1 MVHHDTN
8 RNLTY
13 RHGLDQTQIS
23 GVGVQGELRGT
34 ATSFKQ
40 PEAQARVQEQVALST
55 HIYLYIYC
63 ISSLYLLH
71 TYCISTAYL
80 QYIYCI
86 STGDH
91 AYLRDTHALG
101 QVSPHHCRPL
111 Q

>member
-40 PEAQARVQEQVALST
+40 PEAQARVQEQVAYLHS
-55 HIYLYIYC
+55 IYHRYIYC
-63 ISSLYLLH
+63 I
-71 TYCISTAYL
+71 
-80 QYIYCI
+80 YIYTV
-86 STGDH
+86 STG
-91 AYLRDTHALG
+91 
-101 QVSPHHCRPL
+101 
-111 Q
+111 

>member
-55 HIYLYIYC
+55 QIYLYIYC
-63 ISSLYLLH
+63 
-71 TYCISTAYL
+71 TAYYL
-80 QYIYCI
+80 YIYCI
-86 STGDH
+86 H
-91 AYLRDTHALG
+91 IVYLLHIYR
-101 QVSPHHCRPL
+101 
-111 Q
+111 

>member
-1 MVHHDTN
+1 MHHDTN

-40 PEAQARVQEQVALST
+40 PEAQARVQEQVAYIHS
-55 HIYLYIYC
+55 IYHLYIYC
-63 ISSLYLLH
+63 IF
-71 TYCISTAYL
+71 T
-80 QYIYCI
+80 I

-101 QVSPHHCRPL
+101 QVPPHYCRPL

>member
-40 PEAQARVQEQVALST
+40 PEAQARVQEQVAISTQYLS
-55 HIYLYIYC
+55 
-63 ISSLYLLH
+63 SVYLLH
-71 TYCISTAYL
+71 I
-80 QYIYCI
+80 YIIY
-86 STGDH
+86 
-91 AYLRDTHALG
+91 R
-101 QVSPHHCRPL
+101 
-111 Q
+111 

>member
-40 PEAQARVQEQVALST
+40 PEAQARVQEQVAYLHS
-55 HIYLYIYC
+55 IYHL
-63 ISSLYLLH
+63 
-71 TYCISTAYL
+71 
-80 QYIYCI
+80 YIYCI

-91 AYLRDTHALG
+91 AYLCDTDALS
-101 QVSPHHCRPL
+101 QVPPNHSRPL

>member
-1 MVHHDTN
+1 MHHDTN

-63 ISSLYLLH
+63 ISTQYLSSVYLLH
-71 TYCISTAYL
+71 I
-80 QYIYCI
+80 YIIY
-86 STGDH
+86 
-91 AYLRDTHALG
+91 R
-101 QVSPHHCRPL
+101 
-111 Q
+111 

>member
-40 PEAQARVQEQVALST
+40 PEAQARVQEQVAYLHS
-55 HIYLYIYC
+55 IYHLYIYC
-63 ISSLYLLH
+63 IFTLSTDDH
-71 TYCISTAYL
+71 T
-80 QYIYCI
+80 
-86 STGDH
+86 
-91 AYLRDTHALG
+91 YLRDTHTLG
-101 QVSPHHCRPL
+101 QVPPHYCRPL

>member
-40 PEAQARVQEQVALST
+40 PEAQARVQEQVTIST
-55 HIYLYIYC
+55 HIYLY
-63 ISSLYLLH
+63 LLH
-71 TYCISTAYL
+71 IIFISTSTYCISTVYL
-80 QYIYCI
+80 LHFY
-86 STGDH
+86 
-91 AYLRDTHALG
+91 R
-101 QVSPHHCRPL
+101 
-111 Q
+111 

>member
-40 PEAQARVQEQVALST
+40 PEAQARVQEQVAYLHSIYHPKIITSILLST
-55 HIYLYIYC
+55 PGTEMVCLENLYI
-63 ISSLYLLH
+63 
-71 TYCISTAYL
+71 
-80 QYIYCI
+80 
-86 STGDH
+86 
-91 AYLRDTHALG
+91 
-101 QVSPHHCRPL
+101 
-111 Q
+111 

>member
-40 PEAQARVQEQVALST
+40 PEAQARVQEQVT
-55 HIYLYIYC
+55 
-63 ISSLYLLH
+63 
-71 TYCISTAYL
+71 IST
-80 QYIYCI
+80 QYHLYM
-86 STGDH
+86 
-91 AYLRDTHALG
+91 L
-101 QVSPHHCRPL
+101 
-111 Q
+111 

>member
-1 MVHHDTN
+1 MHHDTN

-40 PEAQARVQEQVALST
+40 PEAQARVQEQVAYLHSIS
-55 HIYLYIYC
+55 HLYIYC
-63 ISSLYLLH
+63 ISKGENS
-71 TYCISTAYL
+71 
-80 QYIYCI
+80 
-86 STGDH
+86 
-91 AYLRDTHALG
+91 YLRNTHALG
-101 QVSPHHCRPL
+101 QVPPHHCRPL

>member
-1 MVHHDTN
+1 MHHDTN

-40 PEAQARVQEQVALST
+40 PEAQARVQEQVA
-55 HIYLYIYC
+55 
-63 ISSLYLLH
+63 
-71 TYCISTAYL
+71 YL
-80 QYIYCI
+80 QYLHSIYHLYIYCI

-91 AYLRDTHALG
+91 AYLRDTHALS
-101 QVSPHHCRPL
+101 QVPPNHSRPL

>member
-1 MVHHDTN
+1 MHHDTN

-13 RHGLDQTQIS
+13 RHGLDQRQIS
-23 GVGVQGELRGT
+23 GVGVQGDLRGT

-40 PEAQARVQEQVALST
+40 PEAQARVQEQVAYL
-55 HIYLYIYC
+55 HIYHLYIY
-63 ISSLYLLH
+63 SV
-71 TYCISTAYL
+71 
-80 QYIYCI
+80 

-91 AYLRDTHALG
+91 AYLRDTHVIG